1 MAVRNPLAGF
11 GITILMAMALAAL
24 FVWPVVTFVP
34 AYFEFWAFALGFLLF
49 GTGVLAAR
57 SSYLGSLGFLGG
69 FIGGFVGFY
78 IGESLFWLNT
88 YPFPLALAMA
98 LPCGLGGLVSGKLG
112 VLKIERA
119 SRVAQGFRR
128 CKRCGARVG
137 AQAEKCWS
145 CKAALTL

>member
-11 GITILMAMALAAL
+11 GITILVATALSAV

-34 AYFEFWAFALGFLLF
+34 AFFEFWTFTLGFLLF
-49 GTGVLAAR
+49 ASGVLAAR

-78 IGESLFWLNT
+78 IGESLFWPNT
-88 YPFPLALAMA
+88 YPFLLAVAMA
-98 LPCGLGGLVSGKLG
+98 FFCGLGGLVSGKLG
-112 VLKIERA
+112 ILKIERA
-119 SRVAQGFRR
+119 SRVAQSYRR

-137 AQAEKCWS
+137 PQAEKCWS